1 MGKTMSEISEMVID
15 DVYKSLAV
23 NGLKLEIKNQSRKP
37 EKTKTRKKIR
47 EKDVSCFRV
56 FLIKNKIRHNSTA

>member
-37 EKTKTRKKIR
+37 EKTKTRKK
-47 EKDVSCFRV
+47 
-56 FLIKNKIRHNSTA
+56 N